1 MFTERDKSSFGYW
14 FAHLCAYNMVALN
27 LGCWKFKYLFHDI
40 EKPWLKL
47 ILRDYK
53 KVQKIHRKHAKHH
66 TTYKDINKIDWEAA
80 VIDWESSRFTKPH
93 GTLTAREEY
102 ERLINER
109 YKDDTVMKHLLEM
122 NVPPILE
129 KLGL

>member
-1 MFTERDKSSFGYW
+1 MFTERDKSSFPYW
-14 FAHLCAYNMVALN
+14 FAHWCSYQLCALK
-27 LGCWKFKYLFHDI
+27 LGCWKWKYLFHDI

-53 KVQKIHRKHAKHH
+53 KVQKFHRKHAKHH

-80 VIDWESSRFTKPH
+80 VIDWECSRLTKAH
-93 GTLTAREEY
+93 AQFTAREEY
-102 ERLINER
+102 ERLINEK
-109 YKDDTVMKHLLEM
+109 YKNDKVMCHTLEM
-122 NVPPILE
+122 NVLPILK

>member
-1 MFTERDKSSFGYW
+1 MFTEKDKSSFPYW
-14 FAHLCAYNMVALN
+14 FAHWSSYQMCALN
-27 LGCWKFKYLFHDI
+27 LGCWKWKYLFHDI

-53 KVQKIHRKHAKHH
+53 KVQKFHRKHAKHH

-80 VIDWESSRFTKPH
+80 VIDWECSRFTKSQAQ
-93 GTLTAREEY
+93 LTAREEY
-102 ERLINER
+102 ERLINEKYR
-109 YKDDTVMKHLLEM
+109 DDMVMKHLLEM